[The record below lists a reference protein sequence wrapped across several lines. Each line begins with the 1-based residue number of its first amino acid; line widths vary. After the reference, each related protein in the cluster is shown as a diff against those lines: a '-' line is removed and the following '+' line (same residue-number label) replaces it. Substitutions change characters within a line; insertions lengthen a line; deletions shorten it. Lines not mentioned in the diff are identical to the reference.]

1 MHGKQEAQ
9 ASLQQLAPKLI
20 CFHGHCLSKWWAV
33 LVQILAKTEPAVTQL
48 RNTGVDLSRW
58 FVPTGYVIHDA

>member
-1 MHGKQEAQ
+1 MCVPTE
-9 ASLQQLAPKLI
+9 SCAP
-20 CFHGHCLSKWWAV
+20 

-58 FVPTGYVIHDA
+58 FVPTGYVVSES